1 MKMTSSTWFIDLSN
15 VMGSVPDG
23 WWRDRE
29 GATRRLID
37 DIRAWADD
45 DVTIVLD
52 AGPDDLLGTRDGVT
66 VVRASR
72 RGRDAADDEI
82 VRLVEGREARSR
94 GHERRRARRAR
105 ARTGRG
111 GRGRAHV
118 PAPSNLPAVSDEGLR
133 ASVEK
138 MRAEGVADV
147 AIRAFEH
154 YYRQLEA
161 GETGLMPEDSIE
173 PVSELP
179 ALDDLPHDPDAER
192 EALQKAIVLR
202 LNGGLGTSM
211 GLSAAKSL
219 LEAKDGLSFLD
230 VIARQ
235 VLALREANDAQ
246 LPLLLMNSFSTRDDS
261 LKALERYPEL
271 DVGLPLDFVQSKEP
285 KLRVD
290 ELTPVEWPDDPGL
303 EWCPPGHGDLYPSL
317 VTSGMLADLL
327 ERGFEYAFMAN
338 SDNLGA
344 VLDPRIL
351 AWMRAERI
359 PFLMEVTA
367 RTEADRKGGHLARR
381 KDDDRLVLRETAQ
394 TPDEDLEALQDLS
407 KHRFANTN
415 NLWIDLRA
423 LDAAMRERDGVLG
436 LPLIRNQKTV
446 DPTDKSSPAVYQI
459 ETAMGAAIEVF
470 EGARALEVPRTR
482 FAPVKTTE
490 DLLALRS
497 DAYRLT
503 DDARVELVPE
513 RVPIVT
519 LDSDHFKLL
528 RDFDAR
534 FPKGPPSLAE
544 AERFE
549 VEGDVRFGEG
559 VVVRGSVTVSGT
571 DVIEDGSVLEG

>member
-1 MKMTSSTWFIDLSN
+1 
-15 VMGSVPDG
+15 
-23 WWRDRE
+23 
-29 GATRRLID
+29 
-37 DIRAWADD
+37 
-45 DVTIVLD
+45 
-52 AGPDDLLGTRDGVT
+52 
-66 VVRASR
+66 
-72 RGRDAADDEI
+72 
-82 VRLVEGREARSR
+82 
-94 GHERRRARRAR
+94 
-105 ARTGRG
+105 
-111 GRGRAHV
+111 
-118 PAPSNLPAVSDEGLR
+118 VSDEGLR

-179 ALDDLPHDPDAER
+179 KLADLPHDPDAER

-230 VIARQ
+230 LIARQ
-235 VLALREANDAQ
+235 VLALREAHDAQ

-261 LKALERYPEL
+261 LEALERYPEL

-285 KLRVD
+285 KLVVED
-290 ELTPVEWPDDPGL
+290 LTPVEWPDETAL

-317 VTSGMLADLL
+317 VTSGMLEDLL

-351 AWMRAERI
+351 AWMRAEQI
-359 PFLMEVTA
+359 PFLMEVTE

-381 KDDDRLVLRETAQ
+381 SSDDRLVLRETAQ

-407 KHRFANTN
+407 KHRYANTN

-423 LDAAMRERDGVLG
+423 LDAAMREREGVLG

-482 FAPVKTTE
+482 FAPVKTTD

-503 DDARVELVPE
+503 DDARVELVPD

-559 VVVRGSVTVSGT
+559 VVVRGSVTVSGV
-571 DVIEDGSVLEG
+571 DAIEDGAVLES

>member
-1 MKMTSSTWFIDLSN
+1 M
-15 VMGSVPDG
+15 
-23 WWRDRE
+23 
-29 GATRRLID
+29 
-37 DIRAWADD
+37 
-45 DVTIVLD
+45 
-52 AGPDDLLGTRDGVT
+52 
-66 VVRASR
+66 
-72 RGRDAADDEI
+72 
-82 VRLVEGREARSR
+82 
-94 GHERRRARRAR
+94 AR
-105 ARTGRG
+105 ARENR
-111 GRGRAHV
+111 RILA
-118 PAPSNLPAVSDEGLR
+118 NLTAVSDEGLR

-173 PVSELP
+173 PVRELP
-179 ALDDLPHDPDAER
+179 ELDDLPHDPDAER
-192 EALQKAIVLR
+192 AALQKAIVLR

-230 VIARQ
+230 IIARQ
-235 VLALREANDAQ
+235 VLALREASDAR

-261 LKALERYPEL
+261 LEALERYPEL

-285 KLRVD
+285 KLLVD
-290 ELTPVEWPDDPGL
+290 ELAPVEWPDDPGL

-317 VTSGMLADLL
+317 VTSGMLEDLL

-351 AWMRAERI
+351 AWMRSERI
-359 PFLMEVTA
+359 PFLMEVTE

-394 TPDEDLEALQDLS
+394 TPDEDIEALQDLS

-482 FAPVKTTE
+482 FAPVKTTD

-503 DDARVELVPE
+503 DDARVELVPDQ
-513 RVPIVT
+513 VPIVT

-544 AERFE
+544 AKRFE
-549 VEGDVRFGEG
+549 VEGDVCFGEG

-571 DVIEDGSVLEG
+571 DAIEDGAVLEG